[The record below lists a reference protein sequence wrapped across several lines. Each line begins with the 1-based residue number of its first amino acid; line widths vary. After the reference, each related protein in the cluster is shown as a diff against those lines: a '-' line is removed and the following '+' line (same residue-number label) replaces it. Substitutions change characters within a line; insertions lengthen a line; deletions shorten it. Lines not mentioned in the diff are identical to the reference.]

1 MYVWEVVLSV
11 AMQQYKGNLTVCV
24 VAATAPRAAE
34 LACRGQS
41 DLEVIQVIR
50 RSIHQPVAI

>member
-11 AMQQYKGNLTVCV
+11 AMQQYRGNLTVCV
-24 VAATAPRAAE
+24 VAATAPCAAE
-34 LACRGQS
+34 LACRGQA
-41 DLEVIQVIR
+41 DPEVIQVIR